1 PDMICILKQKSISA
15 LSGIPASW
23 GVRDFQTDHF
33 AANVFVR
40 WNVNHSGLRTER
52 NRRPVLSAPQRRTE
66 LRHLAG
72 TRLSVG
78 IDNWPSCFRV
88 ETLVHVLPY
97 KRFAFDKTDFAAGPL
112 EEPQIS
118 IASDVN
124 QTFVGSAA
132 ALEIHQDRRRD
143 FIPIPGFIRIVLK
156 MTFDF
161 SCGNV
166 HCNRRRRVEIVSGPL
181 VAHPGTAVAGTNKD
195 KVRLG
200 IIVWCDPNRSA
211 TVFPLIAAFRPRF
224 AAGFAGRRD

>member
-1 PDMICILKQKSISA
+1 MEVPVVRTTTKHQTTGRREHRSPIHRIRIDVGPHFLSCVDIPCLNFPDMICILKQKSISA
-15 LSGIPASW
+15 LSRIPASW

-72 TRLSVG
+72 TRLSVR

-97 KRFAFDKTDFAAGPL
+97 KRFAFDKTDFAAGAL

-118 IASDVN
+118 IA
-124 QTFVGSAA
+124 
-132 ALEIHQDRRRD
+132 
-143 FIPIPGFIRIVLK
+143 
-156 MTFDF
+156 
-161 SCGNV
+161 
-166 HCNRRRRVEIVSGPL
+166 
-181 VAHPGTAVAGTNKD
+181 
-195 KVRLG
+195 
-200 IIVWCDPNRSA
+200 
-211 TVFPLIAAFRPRF
+211 
-224 AAGFAGRRD
+224 